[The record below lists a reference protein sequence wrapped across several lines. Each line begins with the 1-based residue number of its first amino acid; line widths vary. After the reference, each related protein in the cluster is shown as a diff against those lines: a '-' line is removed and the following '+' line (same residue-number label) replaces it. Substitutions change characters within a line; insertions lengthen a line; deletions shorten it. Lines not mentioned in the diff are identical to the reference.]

1 MLLREV
7 GGPRR
12 RVGMSQE
19 AVIVG
24 MRWWWGHGSAR
35 GQFALEETTTDI
47 VGSNRR
53 PGWRNYLKL
62 VAGVGAHGGLRPG
75 GEIVVARGRV

>member
-53 PGWRNYLKL
+53 PGW
-62 VAGVGAHGGLRPG
+62 
-75 GEIVVARGRV
+75 